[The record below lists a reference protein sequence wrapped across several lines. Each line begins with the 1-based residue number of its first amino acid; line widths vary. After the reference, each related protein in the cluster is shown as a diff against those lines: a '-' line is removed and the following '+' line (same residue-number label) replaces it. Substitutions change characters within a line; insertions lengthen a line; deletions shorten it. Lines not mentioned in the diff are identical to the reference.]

1 MAPAAQSASISTR
14 LAASRMSSVLG
25 LKARPQSAK
34 VRPARSPKCRAIFSK
49 ITSFWASLRSSTACS
64 TRGSKPTSRAAWISA
79 FTSLGK
85 HEPP

>member
-1 MAPAAQSASISTR
+1 
-14 LAASRMSSVLG
+14 MSSVLG

-34 VRPARSPKCRAIFSK
+34 VRPSSSPPKCGAILSK
-49 ITSFWASLRSSTACS
+49 STAFWLSLRSSTAAS
-64 TRGSKPTSRAAWISA
+64 SVGSKPTSRAVAISA